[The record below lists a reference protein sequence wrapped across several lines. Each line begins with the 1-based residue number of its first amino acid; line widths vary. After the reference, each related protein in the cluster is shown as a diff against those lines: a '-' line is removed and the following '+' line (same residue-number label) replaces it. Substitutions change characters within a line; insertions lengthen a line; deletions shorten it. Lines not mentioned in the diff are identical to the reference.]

1 MSAIEK
7 NGPESPSP
15 GMKGAAWTEHVR
27 TSCCGE
33 SDSVTRIVTYCDLL
47 SQNHHTPTFALCPSS
62 PHLQSSGLY
71 SLKIASH
78 SHKTPTIQTSA
89 AHQSSWWP
97 PCHPCVTMTS
107 SPHTHDWVWSQSG
120 PYHQE
125 ARVWGSDLYYVWT
138 FNNTLTKRLM
148 AAINRRQSCIV
159 RVIIP
164 ECALHIMYTSQ
175 IMAAIMRRDQFMQM
189 FGFQIS
195 RMLDRTQIQI
205 MKIFYSGDLANAQ
218 SRAKTLETAVML
230 KWWAE
235 GAFYSMSNCWDKK

>member
-1 MSAIEK
+1 MVRSLPVRGWKEPPGQNMS
-7 NGPESPSP
+7 GPAAVASLTAWHVLSRIVIYCHKIITHQHSHFVPLHRIFRARGFILSRLRATATRHQPSRPQRLISHRDGPHVIPVSPWHHLLTLTTEYEASP
-15 GMKGAAWTEHVR
+15 GPIIKKPGYQA
-27 TSCCGE
+27 
-33 SDSVTRIVTYCDLL
+33 
-47 SQNHHTPTFALCPSS
+47 
-62 PHLQSSGLY
+62 
-71 SLKIASH
+71 
-78 SHKTPTIQTSA
+78 
-89 AHQSSWWP
+89 
-97 PCHPCVTMTS
+97 
-107 SPHTHDWVWSQSG
+107 
-120 PYHQE
+120 
-125 ARVWGSDLYYVWT
+125 LYYVWT

>member
-107 SPHTHDWVWSQSG
+107 SPHTHNWVWSQSG

-125 ARVWGSDLYYVWT
+125 ARVPGSDLYYVWT
-138 FNNTLTKRLM
+138 FNNSLTKRLM
-148 AAINRRQSCIV
+148 AAINRRQSSYCESNDPRVCSAHYVYIPDNGRDYAPRSIYANV
-159 RVIIP
+159 RLSNFTNVGPHSDPDNENI
-164 ECALHIMYTSQ
+164 LF
-175 IMAAIMRRDQFMQM
+175 RR
-189 FGFQIS
+189 FGKC
-195 RMLDRTQIQI
+195 TV
-205 MKIFYSGDLANAQ
+205 Q
-218 SRAKTLETAVML
+218 S
-230 KWWAE
+230 
-235 GAFYSMSNCWDKK
+235 